1 MKIDVPTVS
10 ALVNLLFALLLIASL
25 PVWKECP
32 PVAVIAAWG
41 YAITAAALYAAILKR
56 RGVLK

>member
-32 PVAVIAAWG
+32 PVAVIAAWA
-41 YAITAAALYAAILKR
+41 YAVTAAALYLSVLHH
-56 RGVLK
+56 RGVIK